1 MPKAPMTEAKQ
12 AIADRDWWNDAALP
26 GWKLHG
32 WTDRHQ
38 ATFFREDGSWGEM
51 HMNGEL
57 AAEIIR
63 LRDDAVCLRLARN
76 DAQLL
81 AVQALRVAERRISRQ
96 RRALAKLYK
105 RRNDKNIRL
114 DGDGFLPGLTAALD
128 TVRNEALQ
136 EVLELV
142 KGYEATAYQHGSL
155 PVDPH
160 ECAAQ
165 VAREIA
171 TSIEARMPLTLPS
184 PQS

>member
-1 MPKAPMTEAKQ
+1 MTEAEK
-12 AIADRDWWNDAALP
+12 AIADRDWWNAAALP

-63 LRDDAVCLRLARN
+63 LRDFHNAMSEIPAIATNL
-76 DAQLL
+76 
-81 AVQALRVAERRISRQ
+81 
-96 RRALAKLYK
+96 
-105 RRNDKNIRL
+105 
-114 DGDGFLPGLTAALD
+114 
-128 TVRNEALQ
+128 VRFTALQ
-136 EVLELV
+136 EVLDLV

-155 PVDPH
+155 PIDPH

-171 TSIEARMPLTLPS
+171 TSLEARISLTLSS

>member
-38 ATFFREDGSWGEM
+38 ATFFRADGSWGEM

-63 LRDDAVCLRLARN
+63 LRDDVVCLRLGRN
-76 DAQLL
+76 DAYSL
-81 AVQALRVAERRISRQ
+81 AAEALRVAERRIARQ
-96 RRALAKLYK
+96 RRALAKLYQ
-105 RRNDKNIRL
+105 RRHDKNAA
-114 DGDGFLPGLTAALD
+114 LTAAHND
-128 TVRNEALQ
+128 ALR
-136 EVLELV
+136 EVLQILAS
-142 KGYEATAYQHGSL
+142 YEATAYQHGNL
-155 PVDPH
+155 PANDPH

-165 VAREIA
+165 ATREIA
-171 TSIEARMPLTLPS
+171 ATILALIDHAE
-184 PQS
+184 QK